1 MQTDKGMACH
11 AAKADHHTGM
21 LDGVVLVKQARAH
34 NADLFSLAEAQHL
47 LKQARGNDLG
57 VVV

>member
-1 MQTDKGMACH
+1 
-11 AAKADHHTGM
+11 M
-21 LDGVVLVKQARAH
+21 LNGIILIKQARSH